1 MEIYE
6 KYLVEAP
13 GDLNKQGMN
22 IESRK
27 ALKKKIGNLL
37 VGEIDYSVISKQ
49 EYKQIMKAVGNI
61 IKD

>member
-1 MEIYE
+1 
-6 KYLVEAP
+6 
-13 GDLNKQGMN
+13 MN